1 MNRNTLTQFLTMV
14 LLAAFL
20 ALTGCGSDG
29 SDGSNGSNGT
39 NGTNGAPGAPGA
51 AGGNVQ
57 IQNFHGAAF
66 LDEELLVNDN
76 KFIVD
81 AKITSA
87 TADANGVVTVNF
99 TVKKDGVLYPGATGF
114 SFDIDKLVPAPPLSG
129 NPTTDEISWNQWVP
143 YIYRKETAG
152 THGAAPNDWPASQ
165 DGKKF
170 NQASSESNGTLTDH
184 GDGSYTYVFSTNLT
198 TARKAVALDGVTEP
212 GEAITYDRN
221 LTHRI
226 SLMMG
231 GHSGPTDDDT
241 YDFVP
246 ATGVTDPLLMETRN
260 IVATSGCKGCHGNEF
275 HGHGGNRV
283 SVENCVT
290 CHNPSNTDAQS
301 GNTLDMKVMIHKIHM
316 GGELPS
322 VTGPATDGILWDD
335 PTTPAD
341 ETADNA
347 TYAIWGYQTTKHT
360 WWKVG
365 FPALIQNCTKCHQ
378 GGGKDETNWKTKLSR
393 AACGSCHDN
402 VNFATGAGHGPA
414 NIGGVQKND
423 NFCSTCH
430 QNAGGPTGTGL
441 APDPVNAHH
450 WTTTYSGD
458 PLYDARNIPEFTAT
472 ITFENLPGSGY
483 YSAGD
488 APLVSVSLKDPV
500 TLADMPMG
508 SADFF
513 QSAATGCNPTG
524 CPANTAGYAA
534 SNFFV
539 QGPRGHRVPV
549 LTTAARA
556 QVQSTST
563 GPFVLA
569 AGNTLVVWV
578 DQGIDV
584 VSTDLGGTTK
594 AGKITV
600 TVPADGPSSPFT
612 GGAANATPTQI
623 KTWLNANAT
632 FAARAIAAVEA
643 SGKLSIR
650 SRNLGLVYGIQLQT
664 SAVTTAVF
672 GGDVAIHMPT
682 GSTASNKLAYNTS
695 TSAYDDPKVSWV
707 GATPTKIFY
716 QLDPVDDLTAGTY
729 VVNVEIGDRGR
740 LTADVYKTPSVA
752 KKTFQVKTATEELAP
767 AGNCDTCHQ
776 SQSEGMV
783 FDQGRHHKIFDD
795 TAVDQC
801 GACHDYMPQTALG
814 TSLFDWPGAIPISR
828 RVHGVHFGSSL
839 NYPLLTIRHADEPA
853 NRLWDITFPQDVRNC
868 DTTCHQNT
876 AGPGTNK
883 TSGSWATKPARTPC
897 MGCHDSDYASAHM
910 TLMTYDPT
918 PAAPWSGDEK
928 ESCKTCH

>member
-1 MNRNTLTQFLTMV
+1 MV

-20 ALTGCGSDG
+20 AITGCGSGSDG
-29 SDGSNGSNGT
+29 SDGAAGAAGT
-39 NGTNGAPGAPGA
+39 PGAAGAPGTPGA
-51 AGGNVQ
+51 SGGNVQ
-57 IQNFHGAAF
+57 IQNFHGAAA
-66 LDEELLVNDN
+66 LEEQLLVNDG
-76 KFIVD
+76 KFVVD
-81 AKITSA
+81 AHITSA
-87 TADANGVVTVNF
+87 TADPGGVVTVNF

-114 SFDIDKLVPAPPLSG
+114 SFNIDKLVPAPTPSG
-129 NPTTDEISWNQWVP
+129 VVAADEISWNQWVP

-152 THGAAPNDWPASQ
+152 TAGAAPNDWPATQ
-165 DGKKF
+165 NGKKV

-198 TARKAVALDGVTEP
+198 TAKKAVAADGTTEP
-212 GEAITYDRN
+212 GEAVTYDRN

-246 ATGVTDPLLMETRN
+246 ATGATGAALTETRN

-322 VTGPATDGILWDD
+322 VTKVSLVPPLNDGILWDD
-335 PTTPAD
+335 PATLAD

-347 TYAIWGYQTTKHT
+347 TYAIWGYNTSKNT

-378 GGGKDETNWKTKLSR
+378 GGGANVDNWKTKLSR

-402 VNFATGAGHGPA
+402 VDFASGAGHD
-414 NIGGVQKND
+414 GGAQSND
-423 NFCSTCH
+423 NLCATCH
-430 QNAGGPTGTGL
+430 QRVSGSLVGL
-441 APDPVNAHH
+441 APNVENAHH
-450 WTTTYSGD
+450 WTTTEPVD
-458 PLYDARNIPEFTAT
+458 PLYDARNIPEFTAE
-472 ITFENLPGSGY
+472 ITMSAGSGAGGAY
-483 YSAGD
+483 IAGD
-488 APLVSVSLKDPV
+488 SPVVTVKLKDINTGTYISNHV
-500 TLADMPMG
+500 IAQDATAEGCLA
-508 SADFF
+508 A
-513 QSAATGCNPTG
+513 G
-524 CPANTAGYAA
+524 CPAADGLFAA

-563 GPFVLA
+563 GPFDISA
-569 AGNTLVVWV
+569 ASATLVVWV
-578 DQGIDV
+578 DQGVDV

-594 AGKITV
+594 VGKITV
-600 TVPADGPSSPFT
+600 TVPTPPSSLFP
-612 GGAANATPTQI
+612 GGTAAATPAQI
-623 KTWLNANAT
+623 AAWLNANAA
-632 FAARAIAAVEA
+632 FKARAIAAVEA

-650 SRNLGLVYGIQLQT
+650 SRNLGLVYGIQLQA

-672 GGDVAIHMPT
+672 GGDVTIHMPT
-682 GSTASNKLAYNTS
+682 GSTASNKIAQQTPATNN
-695 TSAYDDPKVSWV
+695 DPKVSWYTDRIEY
-707 GATPTKIFY
+707 A
-716 QLDPVDDLTAGTY
+716 LDPVDDLTPGTY
-729 VVNVEIGDRGR
+729 VVNVEMGDRGR
-740 LTADVYKTPSVA
+740 VDAANYKTPSVA

-801 GACHDYMPQTALG
+801 GACHDYMPQTAVGL
-814 TSLFDWPGAIPISR
+814 DWPGAVPISR
-828 RVHGVHFGSSL
+828 RVHAVHFGSSL
-839 NYPLLTIRHADEPA
+839 NYPVLTVRHADEPA

-868 DTTCHQNT
+868 DTTCHQNA

-883 TSGSWATKPARTPC
+883 TSGSWATKPARIPC

-918 PAAPWSGDEK
+918 PSNPWSGDEK